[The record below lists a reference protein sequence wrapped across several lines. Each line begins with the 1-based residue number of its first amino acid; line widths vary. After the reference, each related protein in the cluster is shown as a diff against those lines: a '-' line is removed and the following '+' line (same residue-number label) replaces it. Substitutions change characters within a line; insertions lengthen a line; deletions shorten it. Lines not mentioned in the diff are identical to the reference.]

1 MRVEAKTHADRG
13 KGREELMTSNTQ
25 ELVGLEAYSRE
36 GEKIGKVKD
45 VICDPE
51 SDAAD
56 CLIIKYGLFRD
67 LVVPADVVQKQGE
80 CITVPFT
87 HNFLDVAPRVGK
99 KGRLSSKERDRL
111 EHFFHPHSA

>member
-1 MRVEAKTHADRG
+1 MRVEAKTHAGRG
-13 KGREELMTSNTQ
+13 KGREEIMASSTQ

-51 SDAAD
+51 SDTED
-56 CLIIKYGLFRD
+56 CLVIKYGLFRD

-87 HNFLDVAPRVGK
+87 HNFLDVAPRLGK
-99 KGRLSSKERDRL
+99 KGKLSAKERDRL